1 MGSRSAFFIQR
12 RKTVMLF
19 KSKTPGPGS
28 TNGAREAL
36 LREETLFLLQG
47 HGACF
52 SRQLRARLLEEGC
65 NLPLAVARPL
75 FYRHIVLR
83 LSAALEASGQAAYTR
98 RFPENGDRLIHPQ
111 FHRIIRF
118 LHARLPNAEECMA
131 RAVLD
136 AAAAVLAFW
145 RLDETMFTQKPEI
158 FETFARQM
166 AARIVDGSHAGGLA
180 GLPFDVVIR
189 RLRLALTVS
198 LLRHVKDPEGFR
210 SEFGLIPQVL
220 KAIPGD
226 PVVFSRVMSFL
237 LGQVPYF
244 SHVASQVFWRTLN
257 NLDAERGA
265 GLEAT

>member
-1 MGSRSAFFIQR
+1 
-12 RKTVMLF
+12 
-19 KSKTPGPGS
+19 
-28 TNGAREAL
+28 
-36 LREETLFLLQG
+36 
-47 HGACF
+47 
-52 SRQLRARLLEEGC
+52 
-65 NLPLAVARPL
+65 
-75 FYRHIVLR
+75 
-83 LSAALEASGQAAYTR
+83 
-98 RFPENGDRLIHPQ
+98 
-111 FHRIIRF
+111 
-118 LHARLPNAEECMA
+118 
-131 RAVLD
+131 
-136 AAAAVLAFW
+136 
-145 RLDETMFTQKPEI
+145 
-158 FETFARQM
+158 
-166 AARIVDGSHAGGLA
+166 VDGSHAGGLA